1 MKVSTIL
8 LVTNGELNQASIGTD
23 EKNFGLHSAP
33 IQLPSKYPLLL
44 LTYGHKFS
52 SGFKYNVS
60 LP

>member
-1 MKVSTIL
+1 MKVSMIL

-23 EKNFGLHSAP
+23 KKNFSLHSAP
-33 IQLPSKYPLLL
+33 IQLPNKYPLLL

-52 SGFKYNVS
+52 SGFKYNVL